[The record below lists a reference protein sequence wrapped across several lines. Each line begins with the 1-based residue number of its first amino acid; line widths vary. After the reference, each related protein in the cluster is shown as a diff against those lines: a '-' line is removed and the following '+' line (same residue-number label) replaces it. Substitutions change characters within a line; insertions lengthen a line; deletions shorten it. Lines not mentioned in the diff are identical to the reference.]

1 MSIQP
6 CLHHCEYPT
15 GHELREAI
23 QGLGLPWHPGSSHK
37 GTPIH
42 YVLKHVWNRMPHK
55 GTPIHYVLKHVWNRM
70 PRRFASCDDGFSRGI
85 PDFHSRFFAS
95 FADKKS

>member
-6 CLHHCEYPT
+6 CLHHCENPT

-23 QGLGLPWHPGSSHK
+23 QGLGLPWHPGSS
-37 GTPIH
+37 
-42 YVLKHVWNRMPHK
+42 HK